1 VKEYYVWLG
10 AMVDNMKKVVVMRSN
25 PKDSALGKILILLS
39 KNYKVDCYIW
49 DRQKDFSPLIENAN
63 ITYEKCKIRSGYY
76 NVWTFIKVLFFDIWL
91 FIKLIFCRFDY
102 IHSIDLD
109 TGVVG
114 LMLAKLKN
122 KPFIYQCLDPYYAN
136 LPSNWPGLL
145 GKLAMRL
152 ENYVITKSDLF
163 IITDYFRMP
172 QHVGANPKAAVEFPN
187 VPIDIP
193 MIPTF
198 EDSDFIVG
206 YIGSLVEGRNLL
218 TIINAVGELE
228 NEGIRLI
235 IGGFGPLE
243 ETIKYQSMKYK
254 NISFIGW
261 VPYKEV
267 LTLESSF
274 HVMIHTTD
282 SGNPGQKWV
291 SPNKLFESMALGKPI
306 IVSEGTLSAK
316 RVDMSKCGL
325 IVQYGSEMDLKNA
338 ILRLKNDKN
347 LLKEL
352 GNRGKEEYSR
362 CWNWRVIEKNL
373 LEAYSGIH

>member
-1 VKEYYVWLG
+1 VQENGVWRG
-10 AMVDNMKKVVVMRSN
+10 VMVDHEKKVVVMRSN
-25 PKDSALGKILILLS
+25 PKDSALGKVLIPLS
-39 KNYKVDCYIW
+39 KKYKVGCYIW
-49 DRQKDFSPLIENAN
+49 DRQKDFSPLIENVN

-76 NVWTFIKVLFFDIWL
+76 NAWTLIKVLFFDIWL

-136 LPSNWPGLL
+136 LPSNWPGIF

-152 ENYVITKSDLF
+152 ENHVITKSDLF

-172 QHVGANPKAAVEFPN
+172 QHVGANPKSVVEFPN
-187 VPIDIP
+187 VPVDMP
-193 MIPTF
+193 MIPNSG
-198 EDSDFIVG
+198 DSDFTVG

-218 TIINAVGELE
+218 TIMNTVGELE
-228 NEGIRLI
+228 KEGIRLI

-243 ETIKYQSMKYK
+243 ETIKNKSMEYN

-261 VPYKEV
+261 IPYKEV
-267 LTLESSF
+267 LKLENSF

-282 SGNPGQKWV
+282 PENPSQKWV

-306 IVSEGTLSAK
+306 IVSEGTLSSK
-316 RVDMSKCGL
+316 RVGMINCGL
-325 IVQYGSEMDLKNA
+325 IVKYGSEMDLRGA
-338 ILRLKNDKN
+338 ILRLKNNKN
-347 LLKEL
+347 LAKEL
-352 GNRGKEEYSR
+352 GSRGKEEYSR
-362 CWNWRVIEKNL
+362 EWNWSITEKKL
-373 LEAYSGIH
+373 LEAYSRIR

>member
-1 VKEYYVWLG
+1 
-10 AMVDNMKKVVVMRSN
+10 MVDHVKKVVVMRSN
-25 PKDSALGKILILLS
+25 PKDSALVKILIPLS

-63 ITYEKCKIRSGYY
+63 ITYKKCTIPSGYY
-76 NVWTFIKVLFFDIWL
+76 NVWTIIKVLFFDMWL

-109 TGVVG
+109 TGVVA

-152 ENYVITKSDLF
+152 ENYIITKSDLF

-172 QHVGANPKAAVEFPN
+172 QHVGANPKTIVEFPN
-187 VPIDIP
+187 VPIDLPIMENP
-193 MIPTF
+193 
-198 EDSDFIVG
+198 EDSDFILG

-218 TIINAVGELE
+218 TIIKTVGELE

-243 ETIKYQSMKYK
+243 ETIKNKSLKYK

-261 VPYKEV
+261 IPYNKV
-267 LTLESSF
+267 LNLENSF

-282 SGNPGQKWV
+282 PENPGQKWV

-316 RVDMSKCGL
+316 RVDMLKCGL
-325 IVQYGSEMDLKNA
+325 IVQYGSEMELKGAILQLKN
-338 ILRLKNDKN
+338 NKN
-347 LLKEL
+347 LAKEL
-352 GNRGKEEYSR
+352 GSRGKEEFFR
-362 CWNWRVIEKNL
+362 NWNWGVTEKKL
-373 LEAYSGIH
+373 LEAYSRIR